1 MLLAADY
8 YIEKEDL
15 FIIAEDQKIRL
26 VSLWSV
32 VLLLCKDMFC
42 LKSIILALKEKNYDP
57 KKGRIGHHKQKIFNT
72 WQFII
77 GELETFQSQ
86 CNCVFPIII
95 IYSYTLATK

>member
-15 FIIAEDQKIRL
+15 FIVGEDQKIRL

-42 LKSIILALKEKNYDP
+42 LKSIILALKNQKLKD
-57 KKGRIGHHKQKIFNT
+57 KKTYNSKRKG
-72 WQFII
+72 
-77 GELETFQSQ
+77 
-86 CNCVFPIII
+86 
-95 IYSYTLATK
+95 

>member
-15 FIIAEDQKIRL
+15 FIVGEDQKIRL

-42 LKSIILALKEKNYDP
+42 LKSII
-57 KKGRIGHHKQKIFNT
+57 QKRQKTYN
-72 WQFII
+72 
-77 GELETFQSQ
+77 S
-86 CNCVFPIII
+86 
-95 IYSYTLATK
+95 